1 MTFLLLIIIV
11 LALSNLLLFSMLGIY
26 IMRSLRAKKTYMEN
40 QALLEEQKFKMAEA
54 SLKLLEQREE
64 LEEQKLKLADANIK
78 LLESNEIIEQERQRS
93 EKLLLNILPK
103 KIADE
108 LKENGSAKPEC
119 FENVTV
125 MFSDIV
131 DFTHISEK
139 MEPAVLINELN
150 ELFTAFDRIARAYS
164 CERIKTIGDAYLC
177 VCGMPEK
184 NDLHAENILNTAL
197 QILDHLKKRNEKSPF
212 KWQIRI
218 GIHSGK
224 VVGGV
229 VGTEKYIY
237 DVFGDTINTTSRMES
252 NSEPMKINVSSE
264 TFALAKDKF
273 RFEERPSREIKGKG
287 TSKMYFVLAG

>member
-1 MTFLLLIIIV
+1 MTFSILTIIIF
-11 LALSNLLLFSMLGIY
+11 ALSDILIFSMLVFY
-26 IMRSLRAKKTYMEN
+26 IARSIRSKKAYIEN
-40 QALLEEQKFKMAEA
+40 QGILEEQKFKMAEA

-64 LEEQKLKLADANIK
+64 LEDQKMKLAEANIK
-78 LLESNEIIEQERQRS
+78 LLEYNEIIEQERQRS

-103 KIADE
+103 KIAEE
-108 LKENGSAKPEC
+108 LKEKGSAKPEC

-131 DFTHISEK
+131 DFTSISEK
-139 MEPAVLINELN
+139 MDPPRLISELN
-150 ELFTAFDRIARAYS
+150 ELFTAFDRIARS
-164 CERIKTIGDAYLC
+164 FGCERIKTIGDAYLC

-184 NDLHAENILNTAL
+184 NDRHAVNIISTAL
-197 QILDHLKKRNEKSPF
+197 GIREFLRKRNEKSPM

-237 DVFGDTINTTSRMES
+237 DIFGDTINTASRMES
-252 NSEPMKINVSSE
+252 NSEPMKINVSGD
-264 TFALAKDKF
+264 TFALAKDQF
-273 RFEERPSREIKGKG
+273 RFEERPDREVKGKG
-287 TSKMYFVLAG
+287 AVKMYFAET